1 MTVLDLLVHPVVV
14 GLVVIVVASGMMGLF
29 SSKQH
34 FPVEGRTVLLTGGSS
49 GMGRALAKKLAEQG
63 ANVCIVARN
72 QQKLDE
78 TIDYIKSHSKSPNQR
93 FLAISADCTS
103 ATENTRILDET
114 TTWNNST
121 PPDIIWANAG
131 SSSPGLFIDTPLETH
146 RAQMDMNYWSSFYL
160 AHASLKLW
168 LSPSSL
174 QDKKEKEQAKRAE
187 PRHFII
193 TSSVVAF
200 VGLAGYTPY
209 APAKAA
215 LKSLADSL
223 RMELNLYSGSRQSST
238 HPSLAS
244 EVKIH
249 LSHSIYLCQRCSSRA
264 LQRRQPKRKDV
275 VPLID
280 VLGPYVESQRSGK
293 CSAAEINE
301 WSTTAD
307 GGLRAVVRN
316 TIRGLVRWS
325 SQASIDS
332 LPYNYTHKTMI
343 ATLEI
348 LGADEV
354 LAVILDELKSQTL
367 NGSGSAALEIATTI
381 VCAPLPVPALSQAN
395 ALMQFDQSAPAPVNQ
410 RRTLRQALQA
420 QLGEPK
426 ALLSMDTERVEAL

>member
-1 MTVLDLLVHPVVV
+1 MVMTVLDLLVHPVVV
-14 GLVVIVVASGMMGLF
+14 GLVVIVVASGMMGFF

-49 GMGRALAKKLAEQG
+49 GMGRALARKLAEQG

-78 TIDYIKSHSKSPNQR
+78 TIDYIKSHAKSPNQR

-114 TTWNNST
+114 TAWNNST

-146 RAQMDMNYWSSFYL
+146 RAQMGMNYWSSFYL

-168 LSPSSL
+168 LSPSSP
-174 QDKKEKEQAKRAE
+174 QDKKEKEEAKRAE

-238 HPSLAS
+238 HPSPTS

-249 LSHSIYLCQRCSSRA
+249 LVCPATILSPGYDAENETKHAVTKMLEEDD
-264 LQRRQPKRKDV
+264 PKQTSEQV
-275 VPLID
+275 
-280 VLGPYVESQRSGK
+280 
-293 CSAAEINE
+293 AE
-301 WSTTAD
+301 
-307 GGLRAVVRN
+307 
-316 TIRGLVRWS
+316 
-325 SQASIDS
+325 
-332 LPYNYTHKTMI
+332 
-343 ATLEI
+343 
-348 LGADEV
+348 
-354 LAVILDELKSQTL
+354 
-367 NGSGSAALEIATTI
+367 AALEGLRRGDYVITTQWLAHAMR
-381 VCAPLPVPALSQAN
+381 VCALGGSPRNGWGVVDVLFGWVMGVAWL
-395 ALMQFDQSAPAPVNQ
+395 FIAPVLEGKVW
-410 RRTLRQALQA
+410 RWGRDHGCASA
-420 QLGEPK
+420 
-426 ALLSMDTERVEAL
+426 

>member
-1 MTVLDLLVHPVVV
+1 MTVLDLLVHPVVI
-14 GLVVIVVASGMMGLF
+14 GLFVIVVASGMMGFF

-49 GMGRALAKKLAEQG
+49 GMGKALAKKLAGQG

-78 TIDYIKSHSKSPNQR
+78 TIDYIKSHAKFPNQR

-168 LSPSSL
+168 LSPSSP
-174 QDKKEKEQAKRAE
+174 QHKREKEQAKRAE

-223 RMELNLYSGSRQSST
+223 RMELNLYSGSRQSPT
-238 HPSLAS
+238 HPSPTS

-249 LSHSIYLCQRCSSRA
+249 LVCPATILSPGYDAENETKHAVTKMLEEDD
-264 LQRRQPKRKDV
+264 PKQTSEQV
-275 VPLID
+275 A
-280 VLGPYVESQRSGK
+280 E
-293 CSAAEINE
+293 AAG
-301 WSTTAD
+301 W
-307 GGLRAVVRN
+307 
-316 TIRGLVRWS
+316 
-325 SQASIDS
+325 
-332 LPYNYTHKTMI
+332 
-343 ATLEI
+343 
-348 LGADEV
+348 
-354 LAVILDELKSQTL
+354 
-367 NGSGSAALEIATTI
+367 
-381 VCAPLPVPALSQAN
+381 
-395 ALMQFDQSAPAPVNQ
+395 LM
-410 RRTLRQALQA
+410 R
-420 QLGEPK
+420 
-426 ALLSMDTERVEAL
+426 

>member
-1 MTVLDLLVHPVVV
+1 MTVLDLLVHPVVI
-14 GLVVIVVASGMMGLF
+14 GLFVIVVASGMMGFF

-49 GMGRALAKKLAEQG
+49 GMGKALAKKLAEQG

-78 TIDYIKSHSKSPNQR
+78 TIDYIKSHAKSPNQR

-168 LSPSSL
+168 LSPSSP
-174 QDKKEKEQAKRAE
+174 QDKKQKEQAKRAE

-238 HPSLAS
+238 HPSPTS

-249 LSHSIYLCQRCSSRA
+249 LVCPATILSPGYDAENETKHAVTKMLEEDD
-264 LQRRQPKRKDV
+264 PKQTSEQV
-275 VPLID
+275 
-280 VLGPYVESQRSGK
+280 
-293 CSAAEINE
+293 AE
-301 WSTTAD
+301 
-307 GGLRAVVRN
+307 
-316 TIRGLVRWS
+316 
-325 SQASIDS
+325 
-332 LPYNYTHKTMI
+332 
-343 ATLEI
+343 
-348 LGADEV
+348 
-354 LAVILDELKSQTL
+354 
-367 NGSGSAALEIATTI
+367 AALEGLRRGDYVITTQWLAHAMR
-381 VCAPLPVPALSQAN
+381 VCALGGSPRNGWGVVDVLFGWVMGVAWL
-395 ALMQFDQSAPAPVNQ
+395 FIAPVLEGKVW
-410 RRTLRQALQA
+410 RWGRDHGCASA
-420 QLGEPK
+420 
-426 ALLSMDTERVEAL
+426 